1 MATEFTI
8 PGVTITQSHLDGTQF
23 PFASLPAPTAGTLPT
38 FSTAPVVF
46 IRNADTR
53 RYLVIDGSLTDT
65 TGFTVLGG
73 DLYEYGDDPP
83 YSVVL
88 GIITTDVTQA
98 ADGVGTAVG
107 FPYYCSIIDVQDL
120 IFQRDKSFGAKSGT
134 TVPLHNSRLRRFIS
148 KANAKVNAA
157 LRNGR
162 YSIPAVNTV
171 KQLISNSLTASTN
184 IVTLNSVEDGDEF
197 SIGDTV
203 RIHGTSS
210 NVYNDE
216 FTNIV
221 SINSD
226 VIDVEFLENSYDA
239 NATIERVLPG
249 MDTLRHITAEGAAE
263 MALGG
268 QTARSTTQ
276 SNNKIERLSSQFE
289 KDLEAI
295 REGDLVLEGLTRES
309 PISSYAYQN
318 RSTLP
323 NEGLGPFSDP
333 NGAGSRIKF

>member
-23 PFASLPAPTAGTLPT
+23 PFASLPTPTAGTLPT

-46 IRNADTR
+46 IRNADTN

-73 DLYEYGDDPP
+73 DVYSDDPP

-98 ADGVGTAVG
+98 AAGVGTAVG

-120 IFQRDKSFGAKSGT
+120 LLQRVESFGAKSGT
-134 TVPLHNSRLRRFIS
+134 TVPLHDSRLRRFIS
-148 KANAKVNAA
+148 RATAKVNGA

-162 YSIPAVNTV
+162 YSIPAINSV
-171 KQLISNSLTASTN
+171 KQLISNSLTASAN
-184 IVTLNSVEDGDEF
+184 IVTLNSVEDGDQF
-197 SIGDTV
+197 AIGDTV
-203 RIHGTSS
+203 RVHGTSS

-216 FTNIV
+216 FTNVV

-226 VIDVEFLENSYDA
+226 VVDVEFLENSYDA
-239 NATIERVLPG
+239 NATIERVLLG

-268 QTARSTTQ
+268 QTVRSTTQ
-276 SNNKIERLSSQFE
+276 ANGKLERLSSQFE
-289 KDLEAI
+289 KDLKAI
-295 REGDLVLEGLTRES
+295 RGGDLVLEGLTREA

-323 NEGLGPFSDP
+323 NDGLSPFGDD